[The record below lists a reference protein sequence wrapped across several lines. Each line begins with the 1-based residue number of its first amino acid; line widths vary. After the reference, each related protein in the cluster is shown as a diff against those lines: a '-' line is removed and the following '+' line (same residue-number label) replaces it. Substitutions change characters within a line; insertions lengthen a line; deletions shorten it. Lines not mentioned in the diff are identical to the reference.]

1 MRTDIARAS
10 CGQDSGP
17 LCHLVARGRRR
28 MRRSPGRHRAIPR
41 NHRLL
46 SRSQDAQRSCCRWR
60 DDSVI
65 HLSPFLQD
73 FRQCPEPAP
82 RAFICRDSIS
92 STISLAALLR
102 SPAARRAPPMG
113 FSPNRMARELA
124 GDLQPQYP
132 AVHFSNGSRGG
143 RRPLDLRHADL
154 RPPRG
159 GIEPRPLHVDSRPAA
174 ISPRTRNQR
183 CCRAF
188 LGNRGAG
195 PLRMFGGFPCP
206 PQQVPFPAASGI
218 NRTGDPLIRFIRF
231 NFFSLG
237 DPPAFL

>member
-1 MRTDIARAS
+1 
-10 CGQDSGP
+10 
-17 LCHLVARGRRR
+17 
-28 MRRSPGRHRAIPR
+28 MRRSRSPPR
-41 NHRLL
+41 DSAQSSPAVAVARP
-46 SRSQDAQRSCCRWR
+46 SQRSCCRWR

-65 HLSPFLQD
+65 HVSPFLQD

-143 RRPLDLRHADL
+143 RRPLDLRHTDL